1 MSVTVTKD
9 ATAALERAV
18 RDLVKNQVLVGVPA
32 EGASRQPEEGEKSA
46 PTNAQIGYWMEYG
59 APEANIP
66 ARPHLMPGIERA
78 QDAITARL
86 ARTGEAALTGSREAV
101 DQGLNAVGLVAQN
114 AVRREVTDGA
124 FAPLA
129 KRTIQRRQAKG
140 RTGTKP
146 LIDTGQYRRSLT
158 YVIRPKGA

>member
-1 MSVTVTKD
+1 MTVTVTKD
-9 ATAALERAV
+9 ATSALERAV
-18 RDLVKNQVLVGVPA
+18 RDLIKNQVLVGVPA
-32 EGASRQPEEGEKSA
+32 EGANRKPEKGEKSA
-46 PTNAQIGYWMEYG
+46 PSNAQIGYWMEYG

-66 ARPHLMPGIERA
+66 ARPHLLPGIERA
-78 QDAITARL
+78 QGSITARL
-86 ARTGEAALTGSREAV
+86 GKAGEAALSGKADEV
-101 DQGLNAVGLVAQN
+101 DRGLNAVGIVAQN
-114 AVRREVTDGA
+114 AVRAEVTDGA